1 MENQP
6 LKFKQMSEK
15 LKLFLSV
22 LMLKF
27 SDIRIERNVKQLINA
42 IIKGK
47 TTKLKTIS
55 KDTKEY
61 EKFHTLLNG
70 ELKNV
75 LDAEKLNEVMGLAA
89 AHKLSGRYNVFVI
102 HDESDIRKKY
112 SKKLENLGVVR
123 DLDGKWIG
131 GYSTYNIIL
140 IDTQNN
146 KINLFKSVPYSN
158 ADPKFVSKKELDLLN
173 SNKLEDIERK
183 KEIENFIDQKD
194 NYNSKSI
201 CLDSIKDVTK
211 VLRAEN
217 EDIVIT
223 HIFDRGFDDTEIFE
237 LIDAYG
243 DTFVIRGKK
252 NRNSNVKNLNEKG
265 NEVFLKLAKKKFE
278 NKGEIPY
285 DKIRF
290 KNKTYKNAKGIYE
303 WETVLINNKLRHVV
317 KVKFYKRNGERIFKD
332 DMLLLT
338 NKNVK
343 NLNMANYIY
352 HIYMQRPKI
361 ESVFKFIK
369 KELGWEKFQVRDYES
384 IKNIIVLAF
393 FIGAYFYEIEDE
405 LIDNQYATWIAEL
418 GGGKG
423 VVSLHF
429 FMDGLKILLL
439 YSYLQSFMKKKG
451 LTIED
456 IQQATKMFTLE

>member
-146 KINLFKSVPYSN
+146 KINLYPILLEILQFYKTKESIEAMQKAIKILAFGLDYRKYIKFRLLIPEPMWFGGDDMPKVHLSN
-158 ADPKFVSKKELDLLN
+158 NATIYQNDLDFCVGYL
-173 SNKLEDIERK
+173 IE
-183 KEIENFIDQKD
+183 
-194 NYNSKSI
+194 
-201 CLDSIKDVTK
+201 C
-211 VLRAEN
+211 A
-217 EDIVIT
+217 
-223 HIFDRGFDDTEIFE
+223 
-237 LIDAYG
+237 
-243 DTFVIRGKK
+243 
-252 NRNSNVKNLNEKG
+252 
-265 NEVFLKLAKKKFE
+265 LKLQEF
-278 NKGEIPY
+278 
-285 DKIRF
+285 DF
-290 KNKTYKNAKGIYE
+290 
-303 WETVLINNKLRHVV
+303 
-317 KVKFYKRNGERIFKD
+317 
-332 DMLLLT
+332 
-338 NKNVK
+338 
-343 NLNMANYIY
+343 
-352 HIYMQRPKI
+352 
-361 ESVFKFIK
+361 
-369 KELGWEKFQVRDYES
+369 
-384 IKNIIVLAF
+384 
-393 FIGAYFYEIEDE
+393 EIEDGRFHE
-405 LIDNQYATWIAEL
+405 
-418 GGGKG
+418 
-423 VVSLHF
+423 
-429 FMDGLKILLL
+429 
-439 YSYLQSFMKKKG
+439 
-451 LTIED
+451 
-456 IQQATKMFTLE
+456 